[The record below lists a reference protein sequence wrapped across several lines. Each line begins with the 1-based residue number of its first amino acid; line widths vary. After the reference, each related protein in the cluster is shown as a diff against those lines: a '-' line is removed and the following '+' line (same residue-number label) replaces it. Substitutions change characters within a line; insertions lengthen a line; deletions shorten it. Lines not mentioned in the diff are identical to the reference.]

1 MVISHLQDRAKI
13 QTRRRPQSRIAR
25 KAAAAQSSDGS
36 DDLFSPTSPT
46 ATSPFSSGAP
56 SLSSPS
62 SPPRVPLPTDDLL
75 ETSKGRPKADLFGNE
90 DLFSSDLPKSSAK
103 SVIRTNDTDT
113 NKSSSGDMFSDNLFS
128 GTSAKKTAKTD
139 DFDDLFAGPGSKV
152 KNKSDVIKP
161 DESDIF
167 NSVPKKSD
175 TKTDQKPSQTKADE
189 DIFAVKTTPK
199 SKPAAVSEEDD
210 LFSSSILSN
219 KTSDKKSSTKTL
231 AAEDSL
237 ADKKIEENGLP
248 TNEVGKGVKGPGI
261 EDDIFADSSL
271 NKKKGEL

>member
-1 MVISHLQDRAKI
+1 
-13 QTRRRPQSRIAR
+13 
-25 KAAAAQSSDGS
+25 
-36 DDLFSPTSPT
+36 
-46 ATSPFSSGAP
+46 
-56 SLSSPS
+56 
-62 SPPRVPLPTDDLL
+62 
-75 ETSKGRPKADLFGNE
+75 
-90 DLFSSDLPKSSAK
+90 
-103 SVIRTNDTDT
+103 
-113 NKSSSGDMFSDNLFS
+113 MFSDNLFS